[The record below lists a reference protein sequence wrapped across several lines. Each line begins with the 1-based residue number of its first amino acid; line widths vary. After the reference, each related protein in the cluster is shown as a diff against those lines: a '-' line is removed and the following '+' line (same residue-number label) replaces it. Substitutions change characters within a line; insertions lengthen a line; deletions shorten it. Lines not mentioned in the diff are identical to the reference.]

1 MNRWGSLL
9 LAAAAVGAAVAVVT
23 VAARRAR
30 ERSELEQVPAIIEDC
45 FDRIEEIKQEL
56 QRLHPDPAV

>member
-23 VAARRAR
+23 VVAQRAR

-45 FDRIEEIKQEL
+45 FERIEEIKQDL
-56 QRLHPDPAV
+56 QRLKPGPTA